1 MGVDPALAVT
11 GWVLLEGRSVKNAG
25 IIVTSSRTD
34 EPQRLLS
41 IQQAFRRVLHET
53 APEVVAIEGPFRG
66 KNART
71 FRMLSEARGVILAA
85 CADAGIPVFTYAP
98 AQIKKAVAGN
108 AKATKP
114 QVQAAIR
121 ALVGRGTLNFPEEL
135 VSPLR
140 HSQQADLFDA
150 LAAALTHLRSMAT
163 VSV

>member
-1 MGVDPALAVT
+1 MGVDPALAAT
-11 GWVLLEGRSVKNAG
+11 GWVLLEGRWVKDAG
-25 IIVTSSRTD
+25 VIITSPRMD
-34 EPQRLLS
+34 EPQRLFS
-41 IQQAFRRVLHET
+41 IQQAFRRVLAET
-53 APEVVAIEGPFRG
+53 SPEVVAIEGPFRG

-85 CADAGIPVFTYAP
+85 CADVGIRVFTYAP

-121 ALVGRGTLNFPEEL
+121 ALVEQGALGFPEEL

-140 HSQQADLFDA
+140 HAQQDDLFDA
-150 LAAALTHLRSMAT
+150 LAAALTHLRSMAA